1 MDAARIK
8 RALMVTARPTP
19 GAEYLDEGRG
29 LPALDAAWTWLASA
43 PGGGEVTVAAA
54 GGGDAGWRVLGPGV
68 ARSGTLRFAVSPSD
82 SAPAGPLR
90 LESDVAWLTP
100 PARVSLQGGGEVTLR
115 YDAAKLPPGVHT
127 GTVLAWSA
135 DTLRGPAF
143 RLVATL
149 VLPAA
154 ATAGPTASARP
165 RRCSRAR
172 SSAPSS
178 WPIRRGRSSPA
189 SRPTASPAAPSPSCT
204 SRTERPIA
212 KRPPSR
218 PAARPQAAEYDVDGR
233 DAVAGA
239 YEVDA
244 VTSAGPERVGGRD
257 GSAITAHP
265 ARDPP
270 RRPRG
275 GPGPERLAR
284 AGHRRTVAPP
294 ARRRAYRHPGR
305 ARLRVPSH
313 SLRGPGL
320 GQGPRHRHRD
330 GTRAVGPDHRL
341 RRERLRYIRETGRQ
355 ESHAIRAQPHH
366 GTAARASRRHPAH
379 PGAVSRLRRSR
390 RQRAVDGP
398 RQHPRLCRQRGRAPS
413 RRG

>member
-1 MDAARIK
+1 MGATLPSGFLVPGPEGPAPEAVAYFSARGGEVAKPDLVTPGMAYSSVPRWNAGDEVKQGTSMASPHAAGLVACMVSALVQEKRPVDAARIK

-68 ARSGTLRFAVSPSD
+68 ARSGTMRFAVSPSD

-100 PARVSLQGGGEVTLR
+100 PARVSLKGGGEVTLR

-149 VLPAA
+149 VLPEPAN
-154 ATAGPTASARP
+154 AGPTALRQGAP
-165 RRCSRAR
+165 QSRAR
-172 SSAPSS
+172 SCAPSS

-204 SRTERPIA
+204 SRTERHTG
-212 KRPPSR
+212 KRPRSR
-218 PAARPQAAEYDVDGR
+218 PAARPRPRSTTWTAA
-233 DAVAGA
+233 
-239 YEVDA
+239 
-244 VTSAGPERVGGRD
+244 TSWPARTRWTPSPCRD
-257 GSAITAHP
+257 G
-265 ARDPP
+265 
-270 RRPRG
+270 
-275 GPGPERLAR
+275 
-284 AGHRRTVAPP
+284 
-294 ARRRAYRHPGR
+294 ARRWM
-305 ARLRVPSH
+305 
-313 SLRGPGL
+313 
-320 GQGPRHRHRD
+320 
-330 GTRAVGPDHRL
+330 
-341 RRERLRYIRETGRQ
+341 
-355 ESHAIRAQPHH
+355 
-366 GTAARASRRHPAH
+366 
-379 PGAVSRLRRSR
+379 
-390 RQRAVDGP
+390 
-398 RQHPRLCRQRGRAPS
+398 
-413 RRG
+413 